1 MVLPGLSTPYP
12 LLLSLVCLI
21 TKLRFSVVEHSSE
34 QVLLKK
40 ASLVL
45 DVKDPPATAGNLDLI
60 PGPGRPYTPQSSYAG
75 VPQLLSLNSRASEL
89 HWRKLVHS
97 KENPAQPKIKKTQT
111 WPHHSPTF
119 HDFPLCC
126 RPFLSVSCILLV
138 SINVPSIEASP
149 TCPCTGGE
157 M

>member
-1 MVLPGLSTPYP
+1 MEEVLKLANEMVLPGLSTPYP

-45 DVKDPPATAGNLDLI
+45 DVKDPPATAGHLDLT

-75 VPQLLSLNSRASEL
+75 VPLLLSLNSRAPEL
-89 HWRKLVHS
+89 QL
-97 KENPAQPKIKKTQT
+97 EEAGAQQGEPSAAKNQKN
-111 WPHHSPTF
+111 
-119 HDFPLCC
+119 
-126 RPFLSVSCILLV
+126 ILGLA
-138 SINVPSIEASP
+138 PSQPYIP
-149 TCPCTGGE
+149 
-157 M
+157 

>member
-1 MVLPGLSTPYP
+1 MLQLANEMVLPGLSTPYP

-75 VPQLLSLNSRASEL
+75 VPQLLSLNSRAHEAPLQCL
-89 HWRKLVHS
+89 HAATTEICAPRACVPRVTTVRNLCTAMKS
-97 KENPAQPKIKKTQT
+97 SPA
-111 WPHHSPTF
+111 HH
-119 HDFPLCC
+119 
-126 RPFLSVSCILLV
+126 
-138 SINVPSIEASP
+138 N
-149 TCPCTGGE
+149 
-157 M
+157 